1 MKTLHG
7 YLLRQVLAALLLT
20 VATATFVLVLGNV
33 LKEVLE
39 LMVNRQATLG
49 VVFQALVLLVP
60 FVAVYALPVGMLT
73 ATLLVFGRFSADQE
87 LTAARA
93 SGVSLLSMV
102 SPILLL
108 SVVLCGIS
116 AWFNLEIAP
125 RGRMAYKNL
134 LYRFGVE
141 QPTALLTPN
150 TFIRSFKGFIIYVGE
165 AESNRLENLVIY
177 QMDTNV
183 ADTIT
188 APDGRGRSAGRLFAI
203 HNARTATV
211 KVDPERRLLTL
222 HMPVVRSL
230 LVDSM
235 SPGEYNDAELE
246 FSLGAGPSS
255 HATPKISEMTVRQL
269 LAEYR
274 RNQAEGVPAYPVVF
288 QLHKQAAFSLACLG
302 FTLVGIPL
310 GIRAHRRETS
320 IGILFAVILMLV
332 YYVFY
337 ILAEAWEDL
346 PARQPH
352 LIVWIPNLLFQ
363 IVGIC
368 LLWRSNR
375 RG

>member
-235 SPGEYNDAELE
+235 SPGEYNDAEIE

-255 HATPKISEMTVRQL
+255 HATP
-269 LAEYR
+269 
-274 RNQAEGVPAYPVVF
+274 
-288 QLHKQAAFSLACLG
+288 
-302 FTLVGIPL
+302 
-310 GIRAHRRETS
+310 
-320 IGILFAVILMLV
+320 
-332 YYVFY
+332 
-337 ILAEAWEDL
+337 
-346 PARQPH
+346 
-352 LIVWIPNLLFQ
+352 
-363 IVGIC
+363 
-368 LLWRSNR
+368 
-375 RG
+375 